1 MNQSELRANTCT
13 CGRHQARE
21 ITKKGGKTRA
31 TKWRLAWC
39 LLLIGGESRT
49 ECFVKQSPGIGMRS
63 QNILKIRQFLNRT
76 KPLLEFEGKNERDC
90 RLTLKKGNTR
100 TNLEN

>member
-13 CGRHQARE
+13 CSWHQAWE

-31 TKWRLAWC
+31 NKWRLAWC

-49 ECFVKQSPGIGMRS
+49 ECSVEQSLGIGMKS
-63 QNILKIRQFLNRT
+63 QNILKIKQFLNCT
-76 KPLLEFEGKNERDC
+76 KPLLDEGKSAVVV
-90 RLTLKKGNTR
+90 
-100 TNLEN
+100 